1 MAGARSIKLFCRYYR
16 LFPSDQPLGYAEEDL
31 KLGVDDTAF
40 LLVDINGLGL
50 DEDHNFGDVPEVLKR
65 RVEAKREIVWDQIK
79 PAKVAA
85 KKFGFPIIYVRNY
98 LAPSTTENNELLK
111 MAARCG
117 GEDVYKSWRNPDRFR
132 YSEVIAPEESDYQLK
147 KQHFSA
153 FFETHLE
160 SLLKELGTRNLVAVG
175 FDSRICLA
183 MTLVDAL
190 YRNYRVIMLRDCV
203 KTQEYVET
211 KEEGWANWFAV
222 RFIEAH
228 VGYTA
233 TSQDFIRACAGSGA

>member
-1 MAGARSIKLFCRYYR
+1 MTGARSITLRCRYYR
-16 LFPSDQPLGYAEEDL
+16 LFPSDRPLGYAEEEL
-31 KLGVDDTAF
+31 RLGVDDTAF
-40 LLVDINGLGL
+40 LLVDVNGLGL
-50 DEDHNFGDVPEVLKR
+50 DEDRNFGNVPDVITR
-65 RVEAKREIVWDQIK
+65 RVEAKREIVWDHIK
-79 PAKVAA
+79 PSKAAA
-85 KKFGFPIIYVRNY
+85 KKFGFPTVYVRNY

-117 GEDVYKSWRNPDRFR
+117 GEEVFKSWRRPDRFR
-132 YSEVIAPEESDYQLK
+132 YSEVIAPEDGDYQIN
-147 KQHFSA
+147 KQHFSG

-160 SLLKELGTRNLVAVG
+160 SLLKELGTHNLVAVG

-233 TSQDFIRACAGSGA
+233 TSQAFVQACKKGMA